1 MQLLTDA
8 ERAYL
13 GEEGYWLALDVV
25 PADGGPA
32 FWKALASAR
41 DGASEVISF
50 TRPGFNPAGTQAM
63 VELRIET
70 QGDDTRNT
78 ILLKR
83 GKRGWRIAR
92 EHLENET
99 LSGKLTPASGKV
111 DGGKCV
117 PSRPG
122 SGSVRF
128 AATTSSR

>member
-1 MQLLTDA
+1 
-8 ERAYL
+8 
-13 GEEGYWLALDVV
+13 
-25 PADGGPA
+25 
-32 FWKALASAR
+32 
-41 DGASEVISF
+41 
-50 TRPGFNPAGTQAM
+50 M

-122 SGSVRF
+122 KPPTRERLSKVRGDYEYLVMGARSTRQGMDGSSTPEV
-128 AATTSSR
+128 